1 METLGREVVKEE
13 SMLVEKYKRVQVVKG
28 TIKGNVILESTYSVD
43 LTKALF
49 EHQSAEWWG
58 HKHGFV

>member
-1 METLGREVVKEE
+1 MKEE